1 MKLSKL
7 QFHKIRRNAFTRCMS
22 ALRGCTKGRSRIS
35 ALGGCLS
42 AMVVAVALLSACS
55 DDVDSSDMFTFT
67 GQTITTYL
75 DDNADTYSDYAYI
88 LQRVKLSPKSASTI
102 SDLLSARGN
111 YTCFA
116 PNNRAIQSYL
126 DSIFQTTN
134 YDITQIPDSIAE
146 YIARNSIIDTGDE
159 SAYITADFQAGALE
173 TTNMDDRYI
182 TISFDTLSSGNAAT
196 IVNERSRIINPDVEL
211 ANGVLHEVNHVLELS
226 QATLPALLQQ
236 TENTRIFSYL
246 LQLTSWADS
255 MQRYRDDYY
264 EYNHEEY
271 GVDQNG
277 AQAAN
282 PEHRYYGYT
291 AFVETDQTFHNSWG
305 IDLPIVDN
313 GIVTNIDAI
322 LSQIREKCEQYYPNN
337 SSDYTSQ
344 DNAVNQFVSYHLLPE
359 RIAWDKL
366 VIHYAEMGYS
376 YRNPTQLTIDCFEYY
391 ETMGRQRRLIK
402 LTEGSQTNGKRI
414 NRYVSERNL
423 SDYSEITVP
432 IPGILINETNGSYN
446 YSALNG
452 FYYTISEPLVY
463 TDDVVNKV
471 LNERIR
477 FDISSLMPELMTNGY
492 RRLMRNANIHI
503 PEGYL
508 ENFHFEDGCN
518 YTYLTGY
525 GTTWPDFQGD
535 EHNVTGQYDMTMK
548 LPPVPFEGTWEIRW
562 AVPTFDNRGMA
573 QLYLGTNPDNLTA
586 IGLPLDLRLRPSS
599 AAIGWE
605 ADTDDE
611 NHNDE
616 NDKAMRNHG
625 YMKPPM
631 HDGVTSGGTVVESLR
646 STTSYQAYLR
656 LRKIIWTGNIKPT
669 DVLYLRIKSVLDNTA
684 TQFVMDWMEY
694 APKNVYNGVE
704 AEDKW

>member
-1 MKLSKL
+1 MNRSFSSKVAKL
-7 QFHKIRRNAFTRCMS
+7 RRTLAWGLLPAVAVMIAFTQS
-22 ALRGCTKGRSRIS
+22 
-35 ALGGCLS
+35 
-42 AMVVAVALLSACS
+42 CS
-55 DDVDSSDMFTFT
+55 DSIDRSDMYTFT
-67 GQTITTYL
+67 GSTITGYL
-75 DDNADTYSDYAYI
+75 NDNPDDFSDFAYI
-88 LQRVKLSPKSASTI
+88 LTRVKLSPKSTSTI
-102 SDLLSARGN
+102 SDLLSARGH

-116 PNNRAIQSYL
+116 PDNRAVRSYL
-126 DSIFQTTN
+126 DSIFQTSD

-146 YIARNSIIDTGDE
+146 YIARNSIIDNVDGD
-159 SAYITADFQAGALE
+159 AYTTADFQEGALE
-173 TTNMDDRYI
+173 ITNMDDRYI
-182 TISFDTLSSGNAAT
+182 TISFDTVSGQAAT
-196 IVNERSRIINPDVEL
+196 IVNEKSRITEPDRQL
-211 ANGVLHEVNHVLELS
+211 SNGVVHVVNHVLELS
-226 QATLPALLQQ
+226 MATLPALLSQ

-255 MQRYRDDYY
+255 MQRYRDDDY

-271 GVDQNG
+271 GLDQNG

-291 AFVETDQTFHNSWG
+291 AFVETDQTFHDYWG
-305 IDLPIVDN
+305 IDLPDVQN
-313 GIVTNIDAI
+313 GIVTNMSAI
-322 LSQIREKCEQYYPNN
+322 LQQIQQKCEQYYPNG

-376 YRNPTQLTIDCFEYY
+376 YQNPTQLTIDCFEYY
-391 ETMGRQRRLIK
+391 ETMGKQRRLVK

-414 NRYVSERNL
+414 NRYVSQRNL
-423 SDYSEITVP
+423 QDYSEITVP
-432 IPGILINETNGSYN
+432 IPGILINNGNGDNST
-446 YSALNG
+446 SALNG
-452 FYYTISEPLVY
+452 FYYTISAPLVY

-492 RRLMRNANIHI
+492 RRLMRNVYIHI
-503 PEGYL
+503 PDGYFD
-508 ENFHFEDGCN
+508 NFHFEEGCSYN
-518 YTYLTGY
+518 YLTGY

-562 AVPTFDNRGMA
+562 AVPTFSNRGMA
-573 QLYLGTNPDNLTA
+573 QLYIGTNPQNLIA
-586 IGLPLDLRLRPSS
+586 VGLPLDLRLSPSNPS
-599 AAIGWE
+599 IGWE
-605 ADTDDE
+605 EDTDDE
-611 NHNDE
+611 SHNDE

-631 HDGVTSGGTVVESLR
+631 HDGVTSGGNVVESLR
-646 STTSYQAYLR
+646 NTSSYRSYLR
-656 LRKIIWTGNIKPT
+656 LRKIIYTGNIKPT
-669 DVLYLRIKSVLDNTA
+669 DVLYLRIKSVLDNTS

-694 APKNVYNGVE
+694 APKSVYNGVE